1 MNGFVT
7 LTTQSQISIP
17 TKYRRLL
24 GFKKGDK
31 LKAEIQGDALVL
43 RPVGDI
49 FVSRRF
55 LISSSKK
62 SLSSQEIQEKED
74 QAIIRAASERYISTL
89 TSIEKKRLK
98 VLDSPIECGMT
109 YERSIFGRYERIYP
123 DVSMGQSLSI

>member
-17 TKYRRLL
+17 AKYRRLL

-49 FVSRRF
+49 LS
-55 LISSSKK
+55 LAGSLSHLAKK

-98 VLDSPIECGMT
+98 VLDS
-109 YERSIFGRYERIYP
+109 RSSAG
-123 DVSMGQSLSI
+123 